1 MLPEVQGGAE
11 TADKA
16 SDRARGGDHYRLRRL
31 LPALRQARAA
41 PPRRRSPRDHQQ
53 TQAKMTSAADVK
65 TLKRLLLCMEGARA
79 FAMLDGAAQP
89 DLFAILARYQPERY
103 CLLRGALA
111 PDLAAVAPYLVALEP
126 EAPFTDWV
134 MSLWGLSSAVL
145 GVSHRD
151 LHWLNRHFRSLILI
165 EHADREAY
173 FRYYDPVVLRNYLPI
188 CTEVE
193 LRAFFGEVE
202 FFIVEDEEP
211 GIALIFGFDGEVLHK
226 HMVALGEGVQLGT
239 LHGLAER
246 NRLRPQG
253 EAGKLNIRPEQL
265 QQLGMSIY
273 LERMRRYLNEVF
285 PESRMVTRTKLER
298 MIMELTERAAGYKL
312 VLENHIAAF
321 LAAAWILGMN
331 FDEVYPAAREV
342 LLDYEMDCGR
352 KADWLWDFIDATA
365 ASLGTG
371 DGGRDL

>member
-1 MLPEVQGGAE
+1 
-11 TADKA
+11 
-16 SDRARGGDHYRLRRL
+16 
-31 LPALRQARAA
+31 
-41 PPRRRSPRDHQQ
+41 
-53 TQAKMTSAADVK
+53 MTSAADVK